1 MRVQLKQIGIR
12 TAVQLSVAVVSLSV
26 ESSFAQAQRLPPP
39 PNVPPIPTTPSA
51 PLPSTSPDFPP
62 RAPINVAPDERIY
75 TAPGVSP
82 VNPVAPVSGRYRVF
96 VDSDSSF
103 VLQRVRVIQPDAFL
117 QNAGGR
123 RVIQAGI
130 FNNEVNARQQVSRL
144 STQGIY
150 AQITG
155 GLSQPGN
162 PQRGYYAVVPGNQF
176 EVQEHRNRAIR
187 LGISQSAVR
196 IRNRPL
202 GLHLAVGPF
211 SDEGEAE
218 RMVRYLRD
226 RGRMDARLFY
236 AR

>member
-12 TAVQLSVAVVSLSV
+12 TAAQLTIAVVSLSV

-39 PNVPPIPTTPSA
+39 PNVPPIPSA

-62 RAPINVAPDERIY
+62 QAPINVAPDERIY

-82 VNPVAPVSGRYRVF
+82 INPIAPVSGRYRVF
-96 VDSDSSF
+96 VDSDSPF

-117 QNAGGR
+117 QNVGGR
-123 RVIQAGI
+123 RVIQAGV

-144 STQGIY
+144 STQGVY
-150 AQITG
+150 AQVTG

-162 PQRGYYAVVPGNQF
+162 PQQGYYAVVPGNQF
-176 EVQEHRNRAIR
+176 EVQDYRDRAIR
-187 LGISQSAVR
+187 LGVSQSVVR

-211 SDEGEAE
+211 SDESEAE

-236 AR
+236 NR